1 MEWINYHHLLYFW
14 TVAKEGSIVKASK
27 KLRLAQPTIS
37 GQIKR
42 FEHVLGENLFQKKG
56 RNLVLTEAGRLV
68 FRYAEE
74 IFTLGGELQDV
85 LKGRPTNRPPKIV
98 IGISNAFPSLVAQL
112 LLAPTVEQLGP
123 INLVC
128 REDKPERLVAELAIH
143 NLDVVLTDA
152 PMNPS
157 FRIKAYNHL
166 LGECGLEIFSSA
178 KLAESYRHNFP
189 QSLDGAP
196 FLLPT
201 DNTIIRQSI
210 DQWFDS
216 RGIRPHIVGEFEDSI
231 LLKVFGQSGM
241 GLFPA
246 PGVISDEVQKRYDVR
261 TVGILDEVRVQFYA
275 ISVEQKLKHPAIVA
289 INEEARKKI
298 FGKGG
303 GGSQ

>member
-14 TVAKEGSIVKASK
+14 TVAKEGSIVKASE

-42 FEHVLGENLFQKKG
+42 LEEVLGERLFEKKG
-56 RNLVLTEAGRLV
+56 RNLVLTEVGQTV

-98 IGISNAFPSLVAQL
+98 VGITNSFPRLIAHL
-112 LLAPTVEQLGP
+112 LLAPTVEQLSP
-123 INLVC
+123 VNLVC
-128 REDKPERLVAELAIH
+128 REDKPERLLAELAIH

-157 FRIKAYNHL
+157 IRIKAYNHL
-166 LGECGLEIFSSA
+166 LGECGLTIFSTA
-178 KLAESYRHNFP
+178 KLAKSYRHNFP

-201 DNTIIRQSI
+201 DNTIIRQSL
-210 DQWFDS
+210 DQWFNS
-216 RGIRPHIVGEFEDSI
+216 RDIRPKIVGEFEDSI
-231 LLKVFGQSGM
+231 LLKVFAESGM

-246 PGVISDEVQKRYDVR
+246 PSVIADELLKRYKIR
-261 TVGILDEVRVQFYA
+261 PVGVLDEVRVQFYA
-275 ISVEQKLKHPAIVA
+275 ISIEKKLKHPAIVA

-298 FGKGG
+298 FGN
-303 GGSQ
+303 QD